1 MVPAYDILTATAA
14 AMMTGNE
21 FAIAAFVHPQLWTLD
36 EPSHAQASVPLA
48 RILGK
53 FMPLWYAAT
62 LVLILGVAYEH
73 RPLLHGPGSLILSSA
88 VLCIVT
94 ILFTIAMLVPINN
107 RIARMDPN
115 QPYAEWLLD
124 RARWD
129 RLHSI
134 RVVLLMLAVLLLLT
148 GLFGG
153 ITTPVS

>member
-1 MVPAYDILTATAA
+1 MIPAYDILTATAA
-14 AMMTGNE
+14 GMMAGNE
-21 FAIAAFVHPQLWTLD
+21 FAIAAFVHPRLWTLH
-36 EPSHAQASVPLA
+36 ERVHAQAAASLA

-53 FMPLWYAAT
+53 AMPLWYAA
-62 LVLILGVAYEH
+62 VLILILGAAYEH
-73 RPLLHGPGSLILSSA
+73 RPMLHGPGSIILSSA
-88 VLCIVT
+88 VLCVVI

-107 RIARMDPN
+107 RIARMDHN

-134 RVVLLMLAVLLLLT
+134 RVVLLIIAVLLLLT

-153 ITTPVS
+153 IATPVS